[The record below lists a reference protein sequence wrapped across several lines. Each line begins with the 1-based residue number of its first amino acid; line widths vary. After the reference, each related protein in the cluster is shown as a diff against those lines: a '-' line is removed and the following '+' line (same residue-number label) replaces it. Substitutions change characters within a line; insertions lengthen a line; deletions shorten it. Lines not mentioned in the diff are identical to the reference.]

1 MVRTNYLWSNFK
13 EPPQQQSLALRQLN
27 TLFHNSL
34 AKLGKELKPVL
45 EDIDVQQ
52 QKPMGDDLISVSTT
66 TINRTSLYKQ
76 VADRLIRS
84 QLYRNQEIKRTV
96 EEYSR
101 EYD

>member
-1 MVRTNYLWSNFK
+1 M
-13 EPPQQQSLALRQLN
+13 
-27 TLFHNSL
+27 
-34 AKLGKELKPVL
+34 L